1 MFQEKRQ
8 EMTREITQEERD
20 FFASQPAAW
29 PLYETLNQRMEQV
42 CPPFTVQVH
51 KTQITFRARYGFASV
66 SLRRMKG
73 CPPVFFIPSFGLPY
87 AISSQRLAMVVE
99 PYPQRFTHHM
109 LISREDQ
116 LDEEVMEW
124 LRQACHFALVK

>member
-51 KTQITFRARYGFASV
+51 KTQITFRTRYGFAFV

-73 CPPVFFIPSFGLPY
+73 CPPVFFILSFGLPY

-109 LISREDQ
+109 IISREDQ
-116 LDEEVMEW
+116 LDEEVME
-124 LRQACHFALVK
+124 

>member
-8 EMTREITQEERD
+8 EITRGITQEERG

-29 PLYETLNQRMEQV
+29 PLYETLTRRMEQV

-66 SLRRMKG
+66 SLRRIKG
-73 CPPVFFIPSFGLPY
+73 CPPVFFLLSFGLPY
-87 AISSQRLAMVVE
+87 AISSPRLNMVVE

-109 LISREDQ
+109 IISREDQ
-116 LDEEVMEW
+116 LDEEVMGW
-124 LRQACHFALVK
+124 LLQACHFALVK